1 MTPGPSG
8 GPNAGT
14 SRRTLL
20 RTIGIGLQRLELKVA
35 NPVGAG
41 RQTVLRTMGVGLHGL
56 GRRGV
61 TAPGGPANGHAEGP
75 RDPVSAARRR
85 RPRSLWLALVLVAVS
100 ATAAPAAGDLE
111 RPPASP
117 VPEPPPAPR
126 AVTFMAGF
134 KPQANLPFVAAYV
147 AQEQG
152 YFAAQGLDVTIHH
165 STGQHLQLLLSGDV
179 DITTAS
185 AGSVLKRRADPGV
198 PIRAIALFGQRGQQ
212 TFIALADSG
221 IDSPRDWEGR
231 TVGYRI
237 SLPPEYLAIVD
248 AAGVNRELVQEVRVG
263 FDPRIL
269 VQGRVDVLAVFKSN
283 EPDTIRKLGFE
294 VVQFDPSTHGV
305 PALGLTYITRED
317 LIAEEP
323 ELIARFLKAALKG
336 LEFSFAHPEETLDIV
351 LRYAEN
357 EDRDHM
363 RFMLQAEQADAVS
376 AVTHEHGLG
385 WMTRQQWQEFHDL
398 LVRYEALA
406 RELDVEQ
413 AFTAQFLEAAY
424 QDGRLVWP

>member
-1 MTPGPSG
+1 VTRPG
-8 GPNAGT
+8 
-14 SRRTLL
+14 RH
-20 RTIGIGLQRLELKVA
+20 
-35 NPVGAG
+35 AG
-41 RQTVLRTMGVGLHGL
+41 RLWPALLLFVAAAHAVHAAGEVEL
-56 GRRGV
+56 
-61 TAPGGPANGHAEGP
+61 APL
-75 RDPVSAARRR
+75 
-85 RPRSLWLALVLVAVS
+85 PRSM
-100 ATAAPAAGDLE
+100 
-111 RPPASP
+111 
-117 VPEPPPAPR
+117 
-126 AVTFMAGF
+126 TFVAGF

-179 DITTAS
+179 DITTAA

-269 VQGRVDVLAVFKSN
+269 VQGKVDVLAVFKSN
-283 EPDTIRKLGFE
+283 EPYIVRNLPDSSFE
-294 VVQFDPSTHGV
+294 LNMWDPADLGV
-305 PALGLTYITRED
+305 PTMGLTYITRQETVD
-317 LIAEEP
+317 REP
-323 ELIARFLKAALKG
+323 DMTERFLKATLKG
-336 LEFSFAHPEETLDIV
+336 IEYIVENPEGALDTV
-351 LRYAEN
+351 MEYAPD

-363 RFMLQAEQADAVS
+363 RFMLEAELADAVS
-376 AVTHEHGLG
+376 PLTDRFGVG
-385 WMTRQQWQEFHDL
+385 WMTEGQWKELYDH
-398 LVRYEALA
+398 LVEYGAIEKTFDFR
-406 RELDVEQ
+406 D
-413 AFTAQFLEAAY
+413 AFYTGFLEDVY
-424 QDGRLVWP
+424 DGNELKWP

>member
-1 MTPGPSG
+1 MESLNKSP
-8 GPNAGT
+8 
-14 SRRTLL
+14 
-20 RTIGIGLQRLELKVA
+20 LQRQSAV
-35 NPVGAG
+35 
-41 RQTVLRTMGVGLHGL
+41 T
-56 GRRGV
+56 RRRARRPWLALLMV
-61 TAPGGPANGHAEGP
+61 TAAA
-75 RDPVSAARRR
+75 RAALAARRR
-85 RPRSLWLALVLVAVS
+85 WPRRWRLGLLLMVFAV
-100 ATAAPAAGDLE
+100 ATAHSASAAGE
-111 RPPASP
+111 AESGPGSP
-117 VPEPPPAPR
+117 VPEAPLPPRP
-126 AVTFMAGF
+126 VTFMAGF
-134 KPQANLPFVAAYV
+134 KPQANLPFVAVYV

-179 DITTAS
+179 DVTTAA

-221 IDSPRDWEGR
+221 IDSPRDWQGK

-237 SLPPEYLAIVD
+237 SVPPEYLAIVE
-248 AAGVNRELVQEVRVG
+248 AEGVNRELVQEVRVG

-269 VQGRVDVLAVFKSN
+269 VQGKVDVLAVFKSN
-283 EPDTIRKLGFE
+283 EPDTIRGLGFD
-294 VVQFDPSTHGV
+294 VVQFDPAAYGV

-317 LIAEEP
+317 LIADEP

-351 LRYAEN
+351 LRYADK

-376 AVTHEHGLG
+376 AVTQEHGLG
-385 WMTRQQWQEFHDL
+385 GMTRQQWQEFHDL
-398 LVRYEALA
+398 LVRYQALA
-406 RELDVEQ
+406 REVDVEQ
-413 AFTAQFLEAAY
+413 AFTTQFLEAAY
-424 QDGRLVWP
+424 QDGRLLWP

>member
-1 MTPGPSG
+1 M
-8 GPNAGT
+8 
-14 SRRTLL
+14 
-20 RTIGIGLQRLELKVA
+20 
-35 NPVGAG
+35 
-41 RQTVLRTMGVGLHGL
+41 
-56 GRRGV
+56 
-61 TAPGGPANGHAEGP
+61 
-75 RDPVSAARRR
+75 
-85 RPRSLWLALVLVAVS
+85 
-100 ATAAPAAGDLE
+100 
-111 RPPASP
+111 
-117 VPEPPPAPR
+117 
-126 AVTFMAGF
+126 
-134 KPQANLPFVAAYV
+134 
-147 AQEQG
+147 
-152 YFAAQGLDVTIHH
+152 
-165 STGQHLQLLLSGDV
+165 
-179 DITTAS
+179 
-185 AGSVLKRRADPGV
+185 LKRRADPGV

-283 EPDTIRKLGFE
+283 EPDTIRKFGFD
-294 VVQFDPSTHGV
+294 VVQFDPSAYGV

-336 LEFSFAHPEETLDIV
+336 LEFSFAHPEETVDIV

-376 AVTHEHGLG
+376 AVTREHGLG
-385 WMTRQQWQEFHDL
+385 WMTRAA
-398 LVRYEALA
+398 VAGVPRPAGALSGA
-406 RELDVEQ
+406 GAGAGTWSRRLPRSSWRRHTK
-413 AFTAQFLEAAY
+413 TAAWY
-424 QDGRLVWP
+424 GRDGRRKLAAMRS